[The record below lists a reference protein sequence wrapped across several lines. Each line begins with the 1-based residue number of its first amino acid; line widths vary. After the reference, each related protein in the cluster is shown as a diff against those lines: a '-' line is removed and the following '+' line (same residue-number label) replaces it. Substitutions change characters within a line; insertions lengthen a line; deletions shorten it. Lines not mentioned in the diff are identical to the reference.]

1 MLEPVLTRYD
11 RKAWPREQLKRGH
24 LIWDLHSPMGE
35 GAMRRQYR
43 EWSERRESSP
53 TPLCRTSCRLQ
64 LGDLVNFT
72 KFVEKVAGR
81 TYPLLFLI
89 PQNEPQCDLL

>member
-11 RKAWPREQLKRGH
+11 RKAWPREQLKSGH
-24 LIWDLHSPMGE
+24 LIWDLHSLMGE

-53 TPLCRTSCRLQ
+53 TPL
-64 LGDLVNFT
+64 
-72 KFVEKVAGR
+72 VEPHVVCNWV
-81 TYPLLFLI
+81 I
-89 PQNEPQCDLL
+89 